1 MNASGVIIKYLIDQ
15 DGNVDIPNTSENSL
29 YTTQGTFQ
37 TGERLSIFA
46 NSLNS
51 GQDNYRNIIRG
62 GQRIEPI
69 LYNQVGHTPPVF
81 NPTISLTDNNQIG
94 GVVGNFQSSLKPTS
108 SYVVGNTSWTTV
120 RMDLIQS
127 SGSNSDLQ
135 FVSTS
140 YRYEISSSMITE
152 GIDLTMD
159 VNIVVYNPFIAT
171 STAYAR
177 VSRYD
182 GVNTTTVGYSVGV
195 NGTGFISALSTGNI
209 QFSVGISNAELVAG
223 DQYFIEILVGAS
235 ILQYLSSSTWQI
247 NQFPISTTP
256 ISTVGLWNAFVPTPP
271 FNKWIYTTSSVL
283 INYYNNPLVYQ
294 EDISGSGFNPI
305 TTPWS
310 IKKGDEFRFEGRED
324 RVWMVDG
331 AAISN
336 TFNPPV
342 LFVFL
347 DKPITGSVDLD
358 QFLIRRYVDDPS
370 AIIFEGLKPTT
381 GTSPYL
387 VKPEYVTPSLNKNLD
402 SFITDLTQK
411 GLI

>member
-1 MNASGVIIKYLIDQ
+1 MNASGIIIKYLIDQ

-69 LYNQVGHTPPVF
+69 LYNQIGHTPPTF
-81 NPTISLTDNNQIG
+81 EPTINLTDNNQIG
-94 GVVGNFQSSLKPTS
+94 GVVGNFQSTLKPS
-108 SYVVGNTSWTTV
+108 IDYAVGSTSWTTV
-120 RMDLIQS
+120 RMNTIQS

-140 YRYEISSSMITE
+140 YRYEITSAMITE

-159 VNIVVYNPFIAT
+159 VNIVVYNPFNVI

-182 GVNTTTVGYSVGV
+182 GVNTTTVGSPIGV
-195 NGTGFISALSTGNI
+195 NGTGFIGNYSTGNI
-209 QFSVGISNAELVAG
+209 QFSVGISNADLVAG
-223 DQYFIEILVGAS
+223 DQYFIEILVGMS
-235 ILQYLSSSTWQI
+235 NLRYLSSSTWQT
-247 NQFPISTTP
+247 NQFPIPSTP
-256 ISTVGLWNAFVPTPP
+256 ISTTGLWNISSSVPPY
-271 FNKWIYTTSSVL
+271 NQWIYATSSDL
-283 INYYNNPLVYQ
+283 ITYYDNPFVYQ
-294 EDISGSGFNPI
+294 EDISGSGFFSI

-324 RVWMVDG
+324 RVWMVNEAG
-331 AAISN
+331 ISDVLGI
-336 TFNPPV
+336 PR
-342 LFVFL
+342 LFVIL

-370 AIIFEGLKPTT
+370 AIIFEGLKPTN

-411 GLI
+411 GLL